1 MRRAVGCAVKFVIA
15 RPVWAVRANAKRL
28 AFDPE
33 SSVCRGDRAPGGRF
47 ALSAGLFAFV
57 LASMSGLLFIGCGNQ
72 AASKAARIESSN
84 SASKMTPARTTNAV
98 ASGMQANP
106 LESTNILRSFLAR
119 GVIRELPE
127 GGQTVVV
134 RHEEIPG
141 FMPKMTMEFNVRDT
155 NELRGLL
162 AGDTITF
169 HVKANEQES
178 WIEGVQRA
186 GTNELKS
193 PQPSDPPASSL
204 LHVAQMKPGDVL
216 PDAELLAE
224 DGRTVKLSDFEGRA
238 LAFTFIFT
246 RCPLPDFCPRMNQ
259 HFSRAR
265 ELMLQQPGGPT
276 NWQFLSISFDP
287 EFDKPGV
294 LSRYAYSYRGRR
306 SDRWLFAAAPT
317 NVLASLVSQLDF
329 RFANEGGSFLHN
341 LRTVVLDPRR
351 RIYRQFDGNK
361 WKAEDLARAL
371 TEAALAPKSAGPPV
385 TSPADSTAANPRLR
399 SGSVP

>member
-1 MRRAVGCAVKFVIA
+1 MPKPFSAIQRILNFGWSLSSGPSWASRNHAKMPAFDSVLPIPRIHRAHGDLIIENVHLAKGIAFALLAVG
-15 RPVWAVRANAKRL
+15 
-28 AFDPE
+28 
-33 SSVCRGDRAPGGRF
+33 
-47 ALSAGLFAFV
+47 
-57 LASMSGLLFIGCGNQ
+57 GLLLGGCGNQ
-72 AASKAARIESSN
+72 VTSKVTHAESSDTV
-84 SASKMTPARTTNAV
+84 SKVTFAETNNTV
-98 ASGMQANP
+98 SSGMQANP
-106 LESTNILRSFLAR
+106 LESTNIMRSFLAR
-119 GVIRELPE
+119 GVIRELPV

-178 WIEGVQRA
+178 WIEGIHRS
-186 GTNELKS
+186 GTNDLTS
-193 PQPSDPPASSL
+193 PLPSDPPASSL
-204 LHVAQMKPGDVL
+204 LHIAQMTPGDVL

-224 DGRTVKLSDFEGRA
+224 DGRTIKLSDFEGRA

-259 HFSRAR
+259 HFNRAR
-265 ELMLQQPGGPT
+265 ELLLRRADGPT

-294 LSRYAYSYRGRR
+294 LNRYAYSYRGQ
-306 SDRWLFAAAPT
+306 SADRWLFAAAPT
-317 NVLASLVSQLDF
+317 NVMASMASQLDF

-341 LRTVVLDPRR
+341 LRTVVLDPQRR
-351 RIYRQFDGNK
+351 VHRQFDGNI
-361 WKAEDLARAL
+361 WKAEELAQAL
-371 TEAALAPKSAGPPV
+371 AEAAQSR
-385 TSPADSTAANPRLR
+385 D
-399 SGSVP
+399 